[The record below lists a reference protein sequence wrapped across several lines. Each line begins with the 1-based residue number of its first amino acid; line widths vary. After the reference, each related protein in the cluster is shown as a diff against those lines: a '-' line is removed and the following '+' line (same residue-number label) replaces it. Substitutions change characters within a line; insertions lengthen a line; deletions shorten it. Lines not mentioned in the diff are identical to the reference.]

1 MYSSTLKGV
10 CVPITPLLGCN
21 QTPLFLQCSAAA
33 AAARD
38 EMVKDTHHECGDT
51 GLYLICKLHAGSSQQ
66 YKYIAKLVASM
77 KPTSEINAYI

>member
-1 MYSSTLKGV
+1 MST
-10 CVPITPLLGCN
+10 
-21 QTPLFLQCSAAA
+21 SAAA

-77 KPTSEINAYI
+77 KPTSEITQMHIYNAFLMPYQT